1 LAGLRAGSA
10 ACRGCSDAAVEFYAA
25 PIAKLIDAFESLP
38 GVGHKTAQ
46 RLAFHMLTRTEE
58 SAFAFA
64 DAIVDAKKKIRYCR
78 KCFNL
83 TDLELCP
90 ICAAYQRDAT
100 ILCVVEA
107 PKDILAMERT
117 HEFKGLYHVLH
128 GVISPQNQIGPDDIK
143 IRELIMRLGDDG
155 VREVILATN
164 PDIEGEATAIYIS
177 RLLKPFGVRTT
188 RLAHGIPVGGDIEY
202 TDEVTLAK
210 SLEGRQE
217 I

>member
-1 LAGLRAGSA
+1 M
-10 ACRGCSDAAVEFYAA
+10 EYYAA
-25 PIAKLIDAFESLP
+25 PIARLIDAFESLP
-38 GVGHKTAQ
+38 GIGHKTAQ
-46 RLAFHMLTRTEE
+46 RLAFFILKLPEE

-64 DAIVDAKKKIRYCR
+64 EAITDAKLKIHYCR

-83 TDLELCP
+83 TDRDLCA
-90 ICAAYQRDAT
+90 ICEAHQRDPS
-100 ILCVVEA
+100 IICVVES

-117 HEFKGLYHVLH
+117 HEFKGFYHVLH
-128 GVISPQNQIGPDDIK
+128 GVISPQNHIGPDEIR
-143 IRELIMRLGDDG
+143 IRELISRLADTDIK
-155 VREVILATN
+155 EVVLATN

-177 RLLKPFGVRTT
+177 RLIKPFGVKTT

-202 TDEVTLAK
+202 ADEVTLAK

>member
-1 LAGLRAGSA
+1 M
-10 ACRGCSDAAVEFYAA
+10 EYYAA
-25 PIAKLIDAFESLP
+25 PISRLIDAFESMP
-38 GVGHKTAQ
+38 GIGHKTAQ
-46 RLAFHMLTRTEE
+46 RLAFFMLTLPDEK
-58 SAFAFA
+58 AFAFA
-64 DAIVDAKKKIRYCR
+64 GAITDAKQKIHYCR

-83 TDLELCP
+83 TDQELCV
-90 ICAAYQRDAT
+90 ICSAHQRDAT

-128 GVISPQNQIGPDDIK
+128 GVISPQDSIGPDDIR
-143 IRELIMRLGDDG
+143 IRELIARLADDAIT
-155 VREVILATN
+155 EVILATN

-177 RLLKPFGVRTT
+177 RLLKPFGIKTT

-202 TDEVTLAK
+202 ADEVTLAK

>member
-1 LAGLRAGSA
+1 M
-10 ACRGCSDAAVEFYAA
+10 EFYAE
-25 PIAKLIDAFESLP
+25 PIARLIDAFETLP

-46 RLAFHMLTRTEE
+46 RLAFYVLTQSEE
-58 SAFAFA
+58 KALAFAG
-64 DAIVDAKKKIRYCR
+64 AIVDAKQKIRYCER
-78 KCFNL
+78 CFNL
-83 TDLELCP
+83 TDRQYCP
-90 ICAAYQRDAT
+90 ICAAHQRDPSV
-100 ILCVVEA
+100 LCVVEA
-107 PKDILAMERT
+107 PKDIVAMERT

-128 GVISPQNQIGPDDIK
+128 GVISPQNQVGPDDIR
-143 IRELIMRLGDDG
+143 IRELISRIADDE

-164 PDIEGEATAIYIS
+164 PDIEGEATAIYIA

>member
-1 LAGLRAGSA
+1 M
-10 ACRGCSDAAVEFYAA
+10 EYYAA

-38 GVGHKTAQ
+38 GIGHKTAQ
-46 RLAFHMLTRTEE
+46 RLAFHMLTLPEE
-58 SAFAFA
+58 RALAFAN
-64 DAIVDAKKKIRYCR
+64 AITDAKLKIHYCSN
-78 KCFNL
+78 CFNL
-83 TDLELCP
+83 TDRDVCA
-90 ICAAYQRDAT
+90 ICSAYQRDPT
-100 ILCVVEA
+100 MLCVVEA

-128 GVISPQNQIGPDDIK
+128 GVISPQNRVGPDDIK
-143 IRELIMRLGDDG
+143 IRELIARLADTEIS
-155 VREVILATN
+155 EVILATN

-177 RLLKPFGVRTT
+177 RLIKPFGVKTT

-202 TDEVTLAK
+202 ADEVTLAK

>member
-1 LAGLRAGSA
+1 
-10 ACRGCSDAAVEFYAA
+10 VEYYAA
-25 PIAKLIDAFESLP
+25 PIARLIDAFETLP
-38 GVGHKTAQ
+38 GIGHKTAQ
-46 RLAFHMLTRTEE
+46 RLAFYILTLPGEKAVE
-58 SAFAFA
+58 FAG
-64 DAIVDAKKKIRYCR
+64 AITDAKLKIRYC
-78 KCFNL
+78 KQCFNL
-83 TDLELCP
+83 TDQDLCA
-90 ICAAYQRDAT
+90 ICAAYQRDPA

-128 GVISPQNQIGPDDIK
+128 GVISPQNHIGPDEIK
-143 IRELIMRLGDDG
+143 IRELITRLADTG
-155 VREVILATN
+155 VNEVILATN

-177 RLLKPFGVRTT
+177 RLIKPFGIKTT

-202 TDEVTLAK
+202 ADEVTLAK

>member
-1 LAGLRAGSA
+1 M
-10 ACRGCSDAAVEFYAA
+10 EFYAA
-25 PIAKLIDAFESLP
+25 PISRLIDAFESMP

-46 RLAFHMLTRTEE
+46 RLAFFILTLPDEK
-58 SAFAFA
+58 AFAFA
-64 DAIVDAKKKIRYCR
+64 GAITDAKQKIHYCR

-83 TDLELCP
+83 TDQELCV
-90 ICAAYQRDAT
+90 ICSAHQRDPSV
-100 ILCVVEA
+100 LCVVEA

-128 GVISPQNQIGPDDIK
+128 GVISPQDQIGPDDIR
-143 IRELIMRLGDDG
+143 IRELITRLADDDII
-155 VREVILATN
+155 EVILATN

-177 RLLKPFGVRTT
+177 RLLKPFGIKTT

-202 TDEVTLAK
+202 ADEVTLAK

>member
-1 LAGLRAGSA
+1 MEYFA
-10 ACRGCSDAAVEFYAA
+10 E
-25 PIAKLIDAFESLP
+25 PIARLIEAFECLP
-38 GVGHKTAQ
+38 GIGHKTAQ
-46 RLAFHMLTRTEE
+46 RLAFYMLTLPEE
-58 SAFAFA
+58 KTSAFAG
-64 DAIVDAKKKIRYCR
+64 AIIDAKQKIHYCR
-78 KCFNL
+78 KCYNL
-83 TDLELCP
+83 TDMDLCA
-90 ICAAYQRDAT
+90 ICTGHQRDPA

-128 GVISPQNQIGPDDIK
+128 GVISPHNQIGPDEIK
-143 IRELIMRLGDDG
+143 IRELMTRLADTDIN
-155 VREVILATN
+155 EVILATN

-177 RLLKPFGVRTT
+177 RLIKPFGIKTT

-202 TDEVTLAK
+202 ADEVTLAK